1 MRPQSYEIRLSA
13 KEREQLLAQ
22 LNRGTQRAR
31 VLTRARILLLA
42 DEQLTDEEIA
52 ETLQVSRG
60 TTFRVRRR
68 YCQEGLEA
76 ALHDRPRSGA
86 PPKVTRRLEAHL
98 TALACSQPP
107 EGRARWTLRL
117 LAEKVVE
124 LELIDALSYMT
135 VSRLLK
141 KTPSSRG

>member
-60 TTFRVRRR
+60 TTVRVRRR

-86 PPKVTRRLEAHL
+86 PPKVTRRLAAHL

-124 LELIDALSYMT
+124 
-135 VSRLLK
+135 
-141 KTPSSRG
+141 